1 MCIRDSL
8 EGAGVRVALLTG
20 STVAAERAAIVEH
33 FAAGKVDVL
42 IGTHALLSD
51 DVVPRNL
58 TLAVSYTHLDVYKR
72 QALARVGVPAEAVTL
87 VDQSENW
94 WTPEAVRV

>member
-1 MCIRDSL
+1 MLLAPTEVLARQHMEGLGERL

-20 STVAAERAAIVEH
+20 STAAAERAAIVEG
-33 FAAGKVDVL
+33 FASGEVDVL

-58 TLAVSYTHLDVYKR
+58 TLAVIDEQQR
-72 QALARVGVPAEAVTL
+72 FG
-87 VDQSENW
+87 VDQRAKLLEKG
-94 WTPEAVRV
+94 EAPTRCT